1 MNNPRVLV
9 LISGRGSNL
18 AALARMLDSAAAPGQ
33 LVGVVGNRADAAGL
47 HWAREHRLPTQLVD
61 HQAFESREAF
71 DQALLQ
77 ACESCRPDLVVL
89 AGFMRVLGE
98 AFVQAYSGRLIN
110 IHPSLLPAFA
120 GLHTH
125 RRALEAGA
133 KVAGATVHYVTPT
146 LDHGP
151 IIAQAVVP
159 VRPDDDEQRLA
170 DRVLQAEHHILP
182 LAVAWHLRGELDI
195 HGGVVRHRRA
205 AAQQFFFE

>member
-89 AGFMRVLGE
+89 AGFMRVIKEPLLR
-98 AFVQAYSGRLIN
+98 AFPWRIIN
-110 IHPSLLPAFA
+110 LHPSLLPKFPGLDGIGQTWRSGEPEGGCTVHWVTEVVDGGSILGQARVSRLPDDTEAAFA
-120 GLHTH
+120 ERIH
-125 RRALEAGA
+125 A
-133 KVAGATVHYVTPT
+133 
-146 LDHGP
+146 
-151 IIAQAVVP
+151 
-159 VRPDDDEQRLA
+159 
-170 DRVLQAEHHILP
+170 AEHRLLP
-182 LAVAWHLRGELDI
+182 EVVARLSESALP
-195 HGGVVRHRRA
+195 
-205 AAQQFFFE
+205 